1 MNYEALLAG
10 RLTRPVRA
18 ALIGAGEFGYS
29 LIARARVLRTLEV
42 PVVCDRDVVRAC
54 EALARAGVPQ
64 EQFVIAN
71 SRRQALATI
80 ERGAVAV
87 VADGLMA
94 TELPV
99 DIVVEATG
107 DPESGARIG
116 AAAIDAGKHVAMVS
130 KETDSTV
137 GPILAARARAA
148 GVIWTPVDGD
158 QPSLLMGLVSWART
172 LGLAIVAAGKSSEY
186 DFVFDRA
193 TGEVTSERRR
203 TVAPGLAALW
213 DIPPGRAAE
222 IVARRAEAVA
232 AIPQRTVP
240 DYCEMTV
247 VSNATGLVSD
257 TPGFHAPVAR
267 TIEVPEL
274 FRPQSEGGLLAQ
286 NGIIDVFNCLRRP
299 DEASF
304 AGGVFVVVC
313 FDDKTVENL
322 LRGKGIPTSRD
333 GTHALLYNPS
343 HLLGVEAPLSLLLA
357 VGLGHASCGENPR
370 PVSDLVAITARP
382 FKAGEHLVLGE
393 RHAIEGFTPRM
404 QAADLA
410 KFARALPYYM
420 AAGRRIAR
428 DLPAGAPVTYDAI
441 EAPEDSMLWR
451 LRAEQDARPEFAAK
465 GAPVARGKMTC
476 GWADSRPVR

>member
-1 MNYEALLAG
+1 MNYESLLAG

-18 ALIGAGEFGYS
+18 ALVGAGEFGYS
-29 LIARARVLRTLEV
+29 LIARSRVLPTLQV
-42 PVVCDRDVVRAC
+42 PVVCDRDIARARA
-54 EALARAGVPQ
+54 ALSRAGVPQ
-64 EQFVIAN
+64 DQV
-71 SRRQALATI
+71 
-80 ERGAVAV
+80 V
-87 VADGLMA
+87 VADGIQQALA
-94 TELPV
+94 ALERGDVAVLADGLLTTRLPV
-99 DIVVEATG
+99 DIIVEATG
-107 DPESGARIG
+107 DPESGARVG

-186 DFVFDRA
+186 DFVFDRT
-193 TGEVTSERRR
+193 TGEVTSERHRI
-203 TVAPGLAALW
+203 TAPGLAALW
-213 DIPPGRAAE
+213 DAPPGGGPE
-222 IVARRAEAVA
+222 IVAHRAEALA

-247 VSNATGLVSD
+247 VSNATGLVAD

-274 FRPQSEGGLLAQ
+274 FRPKGEGGLLTRSS
-286 NGIIDVFNCLRRP
+286 IIDVFNCLRRP

-304 AGGVFVVVC
+304 AGGVFVVVR
-313 FDDKTVENL
+313 FDDKAVETL

-357 VGLGHASCGENPR
+357 VGLGHASCGDAPR
-370 PVSDLVAITARP
+370 PVSDLVAKAARP
-382 FKAGEHLVLGE
+382 FKAGERFVLGE
-393 RHAIEGFTPRM
+393 RHTIEGFVPQM
-404 QAADLA
+404 VAYDAAA
-410 KFARALPYYM
+410 VARVLPYYM
-420 AAGRRIAR
+420 AAGQRAAR
-428 DLPAGAPVTYDAI
+428 DIAAGTLVTYDVVD
-441 EAPEDSMLWR
+441 APDDSILWK
-451 LRAEQDARPEFAAK
+451 LRAEQDARFGAGHRRAA
-465 GAPVARGKMTC
+465 
-476 GWADSRPVR
+476 S

>member
-1 MNYEALLAG
+1 MNYESLLAG
-10 RLTRPVRA
+10 RLTHPVRA

-29 LIARARVLRTLEV
+29 LIARSRVLPTLQV
-42 PVVCDRDVVRAC
+42 PVVCDRDVARARA
-54 EALARAGVPQ
+54 ALSRAGVSQ
-64 EQFVIAN
+64 DQI
-71 SRRQALATI
+71 
-80 ERGAVAV
+80 V
-87 VADGLMA
+87 VADGLPQALAAIERGDVAVIADGLLA
-94 TELPV
+94 TDLPV

-148 GVIWTPVDGD
+148 GVVWTPVDGD

-193 TGEVTSERRR
+193 TGEVTSERHRIM
-203 TVAPGLAALW
+203 APGLAASW
-213 DIPPGRAAE
+213 EIPPGDAAE
-222 IVARRAEAVA
+222 VVARRAGALA

-240 DYCEMTV
+240 DYCEMAV
-247 VSNATGLVSD
+247 VSNATGLVAD
-257 TPGFHAPVAR
+257 VPGFHAPVAR

-274 FRPQSEGGLLAQ
+274 FRPQGEGGLLART
-286 NGIIDVFNCLRRP
+286 GVIDVFNCLRRP

-304 AGGVFVVVC
+304 AGGVFVVVR

-357 VGLGHASCGENPR
+357 VGLGHASCGNAPR
-370 PVSDLVAITARP
+370 PVSDLVAQAARP
-382 FKAGEHLVLGE
+382 FKAGERLVLGD
-393 RHAIEGFTPRM
+393 RHSIEGFTP
-404 QAADLA
+404 QILAFDDAAA
-410 KFARALPYYM
+410 ARALPYYM
-420 AAGRRIAR
+420 AAGRRAAR
-428 DLPAGAPVTYDAI
+428 DIPAGALVTYDAVD
-441 EAPEDSMLWR
+441 APDDSVLWK
-451 LRAEQDARPEFAAK
+451 LRAEQDARFASGRRRA
-465 GAPVARGKMTC
+465 A
-476 GWADSRPVR
+476 S

>member
-1 MNYEALLAG
+1 MNYESLLAG

-29 LIARARVLRTLEV
+29 LIARARALPTLQV
-42 PVVCDRDVVRAC
+42 PVVCDRDLDR
-54 EALARAGVPQ
+54 ARAALLRAGIPQ
-64 EQFVIAN
+64 ERIVLAD
-71 SRRQALATI
+71 RLPQALAAL

-87 VADGLMA
+87 IADGLAA
-94 TELPV
+94 TQLPV

-130 KETDSTV
+130 KETDCTV

-148 GVIWTPVDGD
+148 GVVWTPVDGD
-158 QPSLLMGLVSWART
+158 QPSLLMGLISWART

-186 DFVFDRA
+186 DFVFDPA
-193 TGEVTSERRR
+193 SGAVTSERHR
-203 TVAPGLAALW
+203 VMAPGLAALW
-213 DIPPGRAAE
+213 DAPPGGAAE
-222 IVARRAEAVA
+222 IIARRAEALA

-247 VSNATGLVSD
+247 VSNATGLVAD

-274 FRPQSEGGLLAQ
+274 FRPHGEGGLLGRS
-286 NGIIDVFNCLRRP
+286 GIIDVFNCLRRP

-304 AGGVFVVVC
+304 AGGVFVVVR
-313 FDDKTVENL
+313 FDDKAVENL

-357 VGLGHASCGENPR
+357 VGLGHASCGDAPR
-370 PVSDLVAITARP
+370 PVSDLVAKAARP
-382 FKAGEHLVLGE
+382 FKAGERFVLGE
-393 RHAIEGFTPRM
+393 RHTIEDFTPQM
-404 QAADLA
+404 LACEDAAA
-410 KFARALPYYM
+410 ARALPYYM
-420 AAGRRIAR
+420 AAGRRAAR
-428 DLPAGAPVTYDAI
+428 DIPADAIVTYDAVD
-441 EAPEDSMLWR
+441 APVDSMLWK
-451 LRAEQDARPEFAAK
+451 LRAEQDARFESRLRR
-465 GAPVARGKMTC
+465 AP
-476 GWADSRPVR
+476 S